1 MIKVP
6 NPFRWLGDDG
16 QWRLFLLV
24 SILSIAVMVALD
36 DQGSQLKTEAS
47 PWGIVSL
54 EFAGS
59 GEAATRMLA
68 EWGERGRLIA
78 GINLGLDFLFIL
90 VYAVALSLGS
100 AIAARSHGRFSTSR
114 ERIGYLIAWGALLAG
129 LFDVVENVALIEVLT
144 GTDGD
149 WWPGVARACARLK
162 FAIVGVAL
170 AHIISTPLVTRW
182 KMLLA
187 GTR

>member
-1 MIKVP
+1 MKVP
-6 NPFRWLGDDG
+6 DPFRWLGDDG

-90 VYAVALSLGS
+90 FYAVALSLGS

-114 ERIGYLIAWGALLAG
+114 ERLGYLIAWGALLAG
-129 LFDVVENVALIEVLT
+129 LFPGCAALPFQPSIPHLVYQYNT
-144 GTDGD
+144 FST
-149 WWPGVARACARLK
+149 ARPPPA
-162 FAIVGVAL
+162 
-170 AHIISTPLVTRW
+170 S
-182 KMLLA
+182 LA
-187 GTR
+187 GKNPEIPE

>member
-1 MIKVP
+1 MMKVP
-6 NPFRWLGDDG
+6 DPFRWLGDDG

-36 DQGSQLKTEAS
+36 DQGSRLKTEAS
-47 PWGIVSL
+47 PWGIVSF
-54 EFAGS
+54 EFVGS
-59 GEAATRMLA
+59 GEAAARMLA
-68 EWGERGRLIA
+68 GWGERGRLIA

-114 ERIGYLIAWGALLAG
+114 EIIGYLIAWGALLAG
-129 LFDVVENVALIEVLT
+129 LFDVVENFALIEVLL
-144 GTDGD
+144 GADGD
-149 WWPGVARACARLK
+149 WWPGVARACARPK

-182 KMLLA
+182 KRLLA
-187 GTR
+187 